1 MDRKIVLSRMKRNP
15 FFLIGF
21 LLTFLVIV
29 TAIVGPFLVTHDP
42 LANDLYSKLLPPGT
56 DGHLLGTDQLGRDI
70 FSRIIVGA
78 RMSLIISFFVSMI
91 SVVVGGLLGLVSG
104 YCGGAI
110 DAVIMRL
117 CDIILALPLIVV
129 TISLVA
135 VLGNTTP
142 NLIMILS
149 ILGWVEFCKLTRNN
163 VMVVKNMEF
172 VSAIK
177 ILGGKRLRILLKEI
191 FPNVTTTLIIQTS
204 LKFGNVILTEASLS
218 YLGQGIMQPTPSW
231 GNMIADGRNYLA
243 AYPWVCLVP
252 GVALM
257 ISILGFN
264 FLGDGL
270 RDVLDPKRT

>member
-1 MDRKIVLSRMKRNP
+1 
-15 FFLIGF
+15 
-21 LLTFLVIV
+21 
-29 TAIVGPFLVTHDP
+29 
-42 LANDLYSKLLPPGT
+42 
-56 DGHLLGTDQLGRDI
+56 
-70 FSRIIVGA
+70 
-78 RMSLIISFFVSMI
+78 
-91 SVVVGGLLGLVSG
+91 
-104 YCGGAI
+104 
-110 DAVIMRL
+110 
-117 CDIILALPLIVV
+117 
-129 TISLVA
+129 
-135 VLGNTTP
+135 
-142 NLIMILS
+142 MILS

>member
-129 TISLVA
+129 TIALVA

>member
-129 TISLVA
+129 TIALVA

-142 NLIMILS
+142 NLIIILS